1 MDPRSKEEIDAVA
14 ALIGST
20 TASLKHVDQ
29 QIIDQSANLKTTSQ
43 SWNPN
48 AVLKEHIVGGGSQPG
63 MQVPGVMPMQDDI
76 APAPPPPPYTEEQMQ
91 QPVMHQPV
99 MHQPAMQQLPGDV
112 GEKLDRVE
120 KKLDILLSDVGL
132 LKTLN
137 TQIEKSISRGLN
149 GKMKQIT
156 IKLDA
161 SDNNK

>member
-43 SWNPN
+43 SWDPN

-76 APAPPPPPYTEEQMQ
+76 APAPPPPYTEQQMQ
-91 QPVMHQPV
+91 QPVMQQPA
-99 MHQPAMQQLPGDV
+99 MQQPAMQQLPGDA

-120 KKLDILLSDVGL
+120 KKLDILLSDVGI
-132 LKTLN
+132 LKALN

>member
-76 APAPPPPPYTEEQMQ
+76 APAPPPYTEEQMQ

>member
-43 SWNPN
+43 SWDPN

-76 APAPPPPPYTEEQMQ
+76 APAPPPPYTEQQMQ
-91 QPVMHQPV
+91 QPVMQ
-99 MHQPAMQQLPGDV
+99 QPAMQQLPGDA

-120 KKLDILLSDVGL
+120 KKLDILLSDVGI
-132 LKTLN
+132 LKALN